1 MATLTGNNGA
11 VSINGIAVL
20 AVRNFSI
27 EMTADTIETTVMGTD
42 VRTYLSGLSSFSGS
56 ADVYFD
62 ASDYDTNESS
72 FNPTAGIVG
81 ASGVTG
87 KFYVELD
94 AASTNVDK
102 AFTGTIIVT
111 GYTVN
116 ATMDGMVEGS
126 ISFQGSGAAAFS
138 TGNTVY
144 P

>member
-1 MATLTGNNGA
+1 MATLAGNNGA
-11 VSINGIAVL
+11 ISINGIAVL

-27 EMTADTIETTVMGTD
+27 EMTEDTIETSVMGTD
-42 VRTYLSGLSSFSGS
+42 VRTYVGGMSQYSGS

-62 ASDYDTNESS
+62 SSDYDTNEST
-72 FNPTAGIVG
+72 FNPTAGLVG

-87 KFYVELD
+87 KFYVLLD
-94 AASTNVDK
+94 ATSTNVDQ

-111 GYTVN
+111 GYTVT
-116 ATMDGMVEGS
+116 ASMDGMVEAS
-126 ISFQGSGAAAFS
+126 ISFQGSGAVTYS

>member
-1 MATLTGNNGA
+1 MATLAGNNGA
-11 VSINGIAVL
+11 ISINSIAVL

-27 EMTADTIETTVMGTD
+27 EMTEDTIETSVMGTD
-42 VRTYLSGLSSFSGS
+42 VRTYVGGMSSFSGS

-62 ASDYDTNESS
+62 SSDYDTNEAT
-72 FNPTAGIVG
+72 FNPTAGLVG

-87 KFYVELD
+87 KFYVTLD
-94 AASTNVDK
+94 ATGTNSDQ

-116 ATMDGMVEGS
+116 SSMDGMVEAS
-126 ISFQGSGAAAFS
+126 ISFQGSGAVTYS